1 MVDGTEQRER
11 KPAALEAGY
20 FRVDETGFGTQ
31 AAMAEGFAAHLRF
44 RAAQGADEG
53 TWAALFETDE
63 LLVMAGVLGYDPAPL
78 RAALLDDFE
87 AAPLRKL
94 VQGVLLLA
102 SVLDRWY
109 RRLHAIDAAGA
120 QAVADVIASLIDTQ
134 LAADMQWLG
143 QHFAP
148 QGWSGELKGYA
159 YGSLDPAWLQPGRG
173 ARPAA
178 GRPQRDVLR
187 SAVFALLDAIA
198 RTQDA
203 AAAHLP
209 ASRSSQRH
217 EPAAGLLA
225 AFMDLFQRVQG
236 HINGFTARHTGFYYH
251 DVLGMRPRRAQPD
264 CVHLV
269 CERVPGASAEVVLP
283 RGTAFAAGKDANQQ
297 PIEFLTDSEL
307 VVSDVK
313 VAALR
318 SLRLERATL
327 VLGQGQRFESVQRIV
342 ADSPGTAA
350 GGAQFWPLFG
360 GAGGQG
366 TASAHDAQL
375 GLAVASPVLRLKEGQ
390 REIRVTLGLR
400 DTGGPQGLWASMAGG
415 DDLVQW
421 QFVRALPELFRISL
435 TTEDGWWDPPDCFV
449 ARCSAAEGEPHLDG
463 LEVTI
468 RLRPEAPA
476 VTGLKPQVHGDG
488 WDTQLPVMRILV
500 RQDAAMCAYSLLDK
514 AVLEQARVQVRVRGA
529 RDLALGNQ
537 LGRLDPSTPFMPF
550 GPMPEPGSYLVFGS
564 AEAAG
569 KPLRRMRLNLQ
580 WGGLP
585 QGMGGFAEHY
595 AGYDTSFSDLGFKA
609 KVSVLQEGMW
619 RVAPG
624 EPDGRPIF
632 RLGPGGRLTSSSSI
646 PVDQDILQA
655 YFKAGVPSGE
665 PFVYGVGSRNGF
677 FRWEL
682 REPAAG
688 FGHAEYARV
697 LTRVVSANA
706 RRKKNPL
713 PMPNPP
719 YTPVVERATLDY
731 EAEATIR
738 LGGPGAAAASG
749 EIFHLHP
756 FGLERIHP
764 AAPGPRGVL
773 PVWLQDGNLYIGL
786 SGQDVQGQLSLLFE
800 LRGESAQP
808 LLHRKARVSWAFLS
822 GNTWSELAG
831 ARVLSDTTS
840 GFLTSGIV
848 TLDLPAGLDSG
859 SSVMPAGL
867 CWLRV
872 SADADYE
879 SFAGLYSV
887 RAQAVCAWRSPSS
900 TLPKAYEALP
910 PGSIGAPMESV
921 PGLAKVV
928 QVGPSF
934 GMRPTE
940 SLEQLQI
947 RTGERLRH
955 KNRAQLPW
963 DFERLV
969 LERFPSVLKV
979 RCFSNLAVPDAG
991 SDPGSVLVVVVP
1003 APSGQEL
1010 AKNVPGPRL
1019 SAVELERIEQYLV
1032 SQASPFAR
1040 ITVRNATYE
1049 RIQVR
1054 CSIAWKPGS
1063 NAGHC
1068 ERQLSQ
1074 ALFDYLSPWND
1085 NGHRARFEWS
1095 LRREDVEAFIRGFDA
1110 VEFVCGVSLLHVA
1123 ESDGGL
1129 HSLDDTARPGGAAQ
1143 WDATAAQRSAG
1154 RAGARWPWSIAVPMR
1169 RHLIETLERAAPTGP
1184 VPTGVGRLAIGNTFI
1199 VGAQA

>member
-1 MVDGTEQRER
+1 MADGTEQRER
-11 KPAALEAGY
+11 RPAALDAGY
-20 FRVDETGFGTQ
+20 FRVDETGFGAQ

-44 RAAQGADEG
+44 RAAPGGDEG

-63 LLVMAGVLGYDPAPL
+63 LLVMAGILGYDPAPL

-87 AAPLRKL
+87 AVPHRKL
-94 VQGVLLLA
+94 VQGLLQLA

-109 RRLHAIDAAGA
+109 RRLHAIDAPAA
-120 QAVADVIASLIDTQ
+120 QSVAAVIASLIDAQ

-143 QHFAP
+143 RHFAP
-148 QGWSGELKGYA
+148 QGWKGELKGYA
-159 YGSLDPAWLQPGRG
+159 YGSLDPAWLQGGRG
-173 ARPAA
+173 VRAA
-178 GRPQRDVLR
+178 DGRSQRDVLR
-187 SAVFALLDAIA
+187 SALFALLDAIA
-198 RTQDA
+198 RAKEA
-203 AAAHLP
+203 ASAHLP

-225 AFMDLFQRVQG
+225 AFMDLFQRVQE
-236 HINGFTARHTGFYYH
+236 HVNGFTARHTGFYYH
-251 DVLGMRPRRAQPD
+251 DVLGMRPRSAQPD

-269 CERVPGASAEVVLP
+269 CERVPGALAEVVLP
-283 RGTAFAAGKDANQQ
+283 RGTALPAGKDENQK
-297 PIEFLTDSEL
+297 PVEFLTESDL

-318 SLRLERATL
+318 SLRLQRAAL
-327 VLGQGQRFESVQRIV
+327 VLGQGQRFDSVQRIV
-342 ADSPGTAA
+342 ADSPGASG

-360 GAGGQG
+360 GVGGQG
-366 TASAHDAQL
+366 VAAAQDAQL
-375 GLAVASPVLRLKEGQ
+375 GLAVASPVLWLKEGQ

-400 DTGGPQGLWASMAGG
+400 DTGGTDGLWASMAGG

-421 QFVRALPELFRISL
+421 QFVRALPQLFRISL
-435 TTEDGWWDPPDCFV
+435 TTEKGWWDPPDCFV
-449 ARCSAAEGEPHLDG
+449 ARTTEGEQQMDG

-476 VTGLKPQVHGDG
+476 ITGLEPQVHGDG

-585 QGMGGFAEHY
+585 QGMGGFSEHY
-595 AGYDTSFSDLGFKA
+595 AGYDSSFSDLAFKA

-619 RVAPG
+619 RVSPG
-624 EPDGRPIF
+624 EPEGRPIF
-632 RLGPGGRLTSSSSI
+632 RLGPGGRLTASSSVAI
-646 PVDQDILQA
+646 DQDILHA
-655 YFKAGVPSGE
+655 YFKPAPPSGE

-682 REPAAG
+682 REPAVG

-738 LGGPGAAAASG
+738 LGGSGTPAASG
-749 EIFHLHP
+749 KVFHLHP
-756 FGLERIHP
+756 FGLERVHP
-764 AAPGPRGVL
+764 AAPGARGVL
-773 PVWLQDGNLYIGL
+773 PVWQQDGNLYIGL

-800 LRGESAQP
+800 LRGESAKP
-808 LLHRKARVSWAFLS
+808 LLHRKARVSWAFLG
-822 GNTWSELAG
+822 GNVWRELAG

-848 TLDLPAGLDSG
+848 TLDLPAGLDSNNT
-859 SSVMPAGL
+859 VMPAGL

-879 SFAGLYSV
+879 SFAGLYAV
-887 RAQAVCAWRSPSS
+887 WAQAVSARRSPSS
-900 TLPKAYEALP
+900 ALPKAYEALP
-910 PGSIGAPMESV
+910 PGSIGAPVESV

-940 SLEQLQI
+940 SLEQLQV

-979 RCFSNLAVPDAG
+979 RCFANLAAPDA
-991 SDPGSVLVVVVP
+991 SCDPGGVLVVVVP

-1010 AKNVPGPRL
+1010 AKNLPGPRL
-1019 SAVELERIEQYLV
+1019 SAVELERIEQYLL

-1054 CSIAWKPGS
+1054 CSVAWKPGS

-1085 NGHRARFEWS
+1085 NGYRARFEWS
-1095 LRREDVEAFIRGFDA
+1095 VRREDVEAFIRGFGA
-1110 VEFVCGVSLLHVA
+1110 AEFVSGVSLLHVA

-1129 HSLDDTARPGGAAQ
+1129 YSLDDTARPGGAAQ
-1143 WDATAAQRSAG
+1143 WDATAAQGTAG
-1154 RAGARWPWSIAVPMR
+1154 RAEARWPWSIAVPMR
-1169 RHLIETLERAAPTGP
+1169 RHLIETLERVVTAGP

-1199 VGAQA
+1199 VGAEVVP